1 MLSVKVFVYGKLPQE
16 GDYIFR
22 GDDYKI
28 YDILEKWS
36 NQYVSR
42 LPFIF
47 PVYKEYW
54 LSAPIWSFCTP
65 QRFFNSYAFGFLIN
79 SCDRVQREYPLI
91 VLFLFSN
98 KSDMLIFLKKRSF
111 LLKVI
116 SNYYTKLTIDGFLL
130 KINEVIEANYIEQDS
145 LFHIDNELIEKTLS
159 LQKSLWW
166 AKGRNDTFIVQYDA
180 FPLAE
185 DLILYYGL

>member
-1 MLSVKVFVYGKLPQE
+1 MLDVKVFVYGKLPQE

-28 YDILEKWS
+28 YEILEEWS

-54 LSAPIWSFCTP
+54 LSVPIWSFCTP
-65 QRFFNSYAFGFLIN
+65 QRFFNGFAFGFLIN